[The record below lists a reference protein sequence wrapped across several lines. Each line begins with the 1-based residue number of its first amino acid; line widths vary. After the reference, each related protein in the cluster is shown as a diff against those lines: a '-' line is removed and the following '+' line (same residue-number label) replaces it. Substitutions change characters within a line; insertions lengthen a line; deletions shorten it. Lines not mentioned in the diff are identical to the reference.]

1 MSCMICFSVQGLVPW
16 PVRRTLCSHPN
27 IPAPDCT
34 AYEVGVVVGDSEV
47 VDGGD
52 FIGAVD
58 GVDLDEFAVVGDQVV
73 ARFDLSGGDEVVL
86 RRDVERVLDRRL
98 DRSAPND
105 QLHHHRRPNKLL
117 LNPLQLQRTSRIK
130 LAASKHQIAHFQFV
144 DRTAIAVKVNDNR
157 RSRRKASDGKV
168 RHRAAERRTQE
179 RAVCPAKPIPDENRR
194 TCLAPA
200 KCFLP
205 ASAV

>member
-1 MSCMICFSVQGLVPW
+1 MPIANRQVHSKSWLYQRCLINSCS
-16 PVRRTLCSHPN
+16 PVRNLGETCRIECWLLHL
-27 IPAPDCT
+27 
-34 AYEVGVVVGDSEV
+34 
-47 VDGGD
+47 
-52 FIGAVD
+52 IGAVD

-130 LAASKHQIAHFQFV
+130 LAASKHQMADFDIL
-144 DRTAIAVKVNDNR
+144 NR
-157 RSRRKASDGKV
+157 
-168 RHRAAERRTQE
+168 
-179 RAVCPAKPIPDENRR
+179 
-194 TCLAPA
+194 
-200 KCFLP
+200 
-205 ASAV
+205 